1 MLNAFTK
8 GLGAGIAA
16 LLWVGPAAA
25 DPADAP
31 DQAPTAFEAAKPT
44 PKLEWGSGDSR
55 SFSVPA
61 FDILGYEFL
70 LNRVDHYTQDAA
82 TYPSPINNLHN
93 NLHRSWVV
101 DNDDFATN
109 QFLHPYSGAV
119 YQNFARSA
127 GLDFWQASGYTFA
140 GSLLWEEAG
149 ENTAPSIN
157 DQIVTGI
164 GGSFLGEP
172 LFRLA
177 SLLLETGQDERPSVW
192 RELFAT
198 AISPATGFNRLVYGK
213 RFAPVFRSFDPAVFT
228 RVDLGANLITRY
240 SSNINVNADPSA
252 PPANQMLQKSSANAS
267 ITVAYGL
274 PGKRDYEYNRPFDYF
289 DLAFTADNINAVESL
304 FSRGLL
310 VGTDY
315 TAGNSY
321 RGIWGLY
328 GLYDY
333 VSPNIFHVSNTAAAL
348 GSTAQWWLT
357 KDVAMQGT
365 ALAGTGYAAGGVFR
379 GSGIAP
385 PGVLGGGQRNYHY
398 GVAPESVIALR
409 LILGDRAALDT
420 SARGYYISRVF
431 ATESTGDETI
441 ERFDVALTVR
451 VHDLHGITVRWQI
464 SNRDGRY
471 EHEPDSHQR
480 VSTFIVGYTLLGHD
494 RFGAVE
500 WRDQRR
506 DRDD

>member
-1 MLNAFTK
+1 MK
-8 GLGAGIAA
+8 RIGAGLAA
-16 LLWVGPAAA
+16 LLCVRLAAGSSP
-25 DPADAP
+25 DSPDETAP
-31 DQAPTAFEAAKPT
+31 PTPTAFNAKQPAT
-44 PKLEWGSGDSR
+44 VLDWGSGNAR
-55 SFSVPA
+55 SFRVPA
-61 FDILGYEFL
+61 YEILGYEFL
-70 LNRVDHYTQDAA
+70 LNRFDHYAEDPA
-82 TYPSPINNLHN
+82 TYPSPIDNLHA

-109 QFLHPYSGAV
+109 QFLHPYSGAI

-127 GLDFWQASGYTFA
+127 GLDFWQASAYTFA

-164 GGSFLGEP
+164 GGNFLGEP

-177 SLLLETGQDERPSVW
+177 SLLLETGQNERPSVW
-192 RELFAT
+192 REVLA
-198 AISPATGFNRLVYGK
+198 AALSPSTGFNRLVFGK

-228 RVDLGANLITRY
+228 RVDVGAHVNTRY
-240 SSNINVNADPSA
+240 SSNINFNADPSA
-252 PPANQMLQKSSANAS
+252 PPTNQMLQRSSENAS

-274 PGKRDYEYNRPFDYF
+274 PGKPDYAYTRPFDYF
-289 DLAFTADNINAVESL
+289 ELALTGDNVNAVESL

-315 TAGNSY
+315 ATGKDY

-348 GSTAQWWLT
+348 GTTAQWWLAR
-357 KDVAMQGT
+357 DVALQGT
-365 ALAGTGYAAGGVFR
+365 GLAGAGYAAGGVFR

-398 GVAPESVIALR
+398 GVAPESVLALR
-409 LILGDRAALDT
+409 LVLGERAALDA

-441 ERFDVALTVR
+441 ERFEVAFTVR
-451 VHDLHGITVRWQI
+451 VYDLHGITLRWQE

-471 EHEPDSHQR
+471 AHEPDSHQR
-480 VSTFIVGYTLLGHD
+480 VSTLIVGYTLLGH
-494 RFGAVE
+494 
-500 WRDQRR
+500 
-506 DRDD
+506 